1 MKNKVDL
8 EPVLSFLRALEKH
21 NDRTWFEG
29 HRADYEGALGR
40 FEEFVG
46 GVIMEISR
54 FDDLG
59 GVAPKECMFRIF
71 RDVRFS
77 KDKSPYKTAMGAS
90 IGPGGRKSMGFPYYL
105 HVQPGNLSM
114 LAGGWH
120 EPSPEQF
127 AAWRNAVDRDAA
139 PLKKII
145 GSKAF
150 MTAFGGLMGE
160 KLARAPRGYPADH
173 PELELLRVKEVAVM
187 HAVTDKDLLSSSV
200 VQESAAVYKT
210 MKPFLDYLQTII
222 PPGGAMSTKRE

>member
-1 MKNKVDL
+1 MKNTVDL
-8 EPVLSFLRALEKH
+8 EPVLAFLKALEKH

-29 HRADYEGALGR
+29 HRADYEAALGR

-46 GVIMEISR
+46 AVIMEISR
-54 FDDLG
+54 FDDLA
-59 GVAPKECMFRIF
+59 GVTPRECMFRIF

-90 IGPGGRKSMGFPYYL
+90 IGHGGRKSLGFPYYL
-105 HVQPGNLSM
+105 HVQPGNHSM

-120 EPSPEQF
+120 APSPEQF
-127 AAWRNAVDRDAA
+127 AAWRNAVDKNAA

-150 MTAFGGLMGE
+150 VAAFGGLGGE
-160 KLARAPRGYPADH
+160 KLARVPRGYPADH
-173 PELELLRVKEVAVM
+173 PELDLLRMKEVAVM
-187 HAVTDKDLLSSSV
+187 HTVADKDLLPSSV

-210 MKPFLDYLQTII
+210 MKPFLDYLKTIL
-222 PPGGAMSTKRE
+222 PPAR